1 MHTLP
6 NSRLLRF
13 PREGGPLVSERVTG
27 LANMRALGLPIPADA
42 QELP

>member
-6 NSRLLRF
+6 NSRLLRCC
-13 PREGGPLVSERVTG
+13 PLVSERVTG